1 MTHSRLFEYSI
12 LHPASCIVFMG
23 IDNRT
28 CFQVNLRDGLR
39 CRVCG
44 RAPVSQQNYHRG
56 FEYHHLQ
63 MRSEG
68 GLDEIENL
76 ILLCHECHTLH
87 HKGRLTLPHFD
98 DLKLAPTFK
107 CHQCEVENET
117 ETVEMNCGW
126 YRCESCR
133 NQTHLWAHCG
143 FEDERS
149 STRSVEKDEL

>member
-1 MTHSRLFEYSI
+1 MSI
-12 LHPASCIVFMG
+12 CVYLWLIKMG

-44 RAPVSQQNYHRG
+44 RVPLSQQNYHRG

-68 GLDEIENL
+68 GADETENL
-76 ILLCHECHTLH
+76 ILLCHDCHIRH
-87 HKGRLTLPHFD
+87 HKGRLLLPLFD
-98 DLKLAPTFK
+98 DLQLEDAFN
-107 CHQCEVENET
+107 CHQCGAANST

-126 YRCESCR
+126 YRCEHCR
-133 NQTHLWAHCG
+133 QQTHLWTHCG
-143 FEDERS
+143 FDQS
-149 STRSVEKDEL
+149 NEL